1 MVSIK
6 TTSSDAPAGEG
17 ARCHRFFSE
26 RCCSIGPV
34 QKGKRHKRSNKIHSR
49 ERRLKRSSPNGTA
62 AGLENRRN
70 WNPDDLT
77 WRLQVRLPH
86 RAQPFRTGRLPGGG
100 GQELRPRACLTQSS
114 ASLRRARYK
123 TAVLPTSF
131 RYTKGLL
138 QRVAVVLT
146 RSESVS
152 APGGPHWLQVELLPE
167 DPVPVPTCL
176 PWFPMW
182 SRTGELAL
190 SLRSSV

>member
-1 MVSIK
+1 MLQHRASAERQEAQTQQQNTQPRTEAEAVVPQRHGCRPGKPKELESRRSHMAAPSK
-6 TTSSDAPAGEG
+6 ASSQSTALPDWTPAG
-17 ARCHRFFSE
+17 
-26 RCCSIGPV
+26 
-34 QKGKRHKRSNKIHSR
+34 
-49 ERRLKRSSPNGTA
+49 
-62 AGLENRRN
+62 
-70 WNPDDLT
+70 
-77 WRLQVRLPH
+77 
-86 RAQPFRTGRLPGGG
+86 GGG